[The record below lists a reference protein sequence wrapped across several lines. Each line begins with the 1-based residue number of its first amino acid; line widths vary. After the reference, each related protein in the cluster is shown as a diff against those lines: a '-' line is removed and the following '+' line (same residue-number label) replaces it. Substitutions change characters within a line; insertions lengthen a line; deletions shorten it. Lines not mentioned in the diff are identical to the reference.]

1 MEKKARV
8 NDVEIWVPIDG
19 ADGYEVS
26 NMGRVRSVDRVGEIV
41 VRGVRRYRR
50 YKGRVLVQTF
60 DGKKN
65 YLHVSIGGK
74 SRNVHRLVAEAF
86 IPNPNGFPEVN
97 HKDEDKTN
105 NSSYNLEWCNH
116 VYNNNYGKK
125 TSCTKGE
132 KNPQNK
138 FSEETIRCL
147 RKEFIPCDPEYGLT
161 PLAKK
166 YGISVSHAC
175 AILHG
180 NRWGWAV

>member
-86 IPNPNGFPEVN
+86 IPNPENKPTVDHIN
-97 HKDEDKTN
+97 RDKLN
-105 NSSYNLEWCNH
+105 NCLDNLRWATYKEQRAN
-116 VYNNNYGKK
+116 
-125 TSCTKGE
+125 
-132 KNPQNK
+132 
-138 FSEETIRCL
+138 RC
-147 RKEFIPCDPEYGLT
+147 
-161 PLAKK
+161 
-166 YGISVSHAC
+166 
-175 AILHG
+175 
-180 NRWGWAV
+180 